1 MVRPWF
7 RQWFASKPNSAN
19 KTPTETNMRHPNS
32 DNSIT
37 ISTAGHGDPA
47 KDYAGLRAAL
57 HRWEMKNGLRDAE
70 GFLKTSHFNRRK
82 KNTLMR
88 IRTRTSSQR
97 TAEMQSGAAISAS
110 PSSIFPLT
118 LSLDAHDVLT
128 VTETHE
134 GHEYAIPF
142 PEFLAQR

>member
-1 MVRPWF
+1 
-7 RQWFASKPNSAN
+7 
-19 KTPTETNMRHPNS
+19 MRHPNS

-70 GFLKTSHFNRRK
+70 GFLKTSHFNRRN

-88 IRTRTSSQR
+88 IRTRASSQKN
-97 TAEMQSGAAISAS
+97 AEMQRGAAISAA
-110 PSSIFPLT
+110 PSSIFPLQ
-118 LSLDAHDVLT
+118 LT
-128 VTETHE
+128 ISSEGALRVTEQN
-134 GHEYAIPF
+134 GSGEYSF
-142 PEFLAQR
+142 SWSEFLAQR